1 MFQKMPQGVEKGHR
15 IALRH
20 LGRGAPRPCHAFLNI
35 LPEEK

>member
-1 MFQKMPQGVEKGHR
+1 MFQKKPQGVQQGHR

-20 LGRGAPRPCHAFLNI
+20 LGRGAARPCDAFLNI